1 MVLLGDLSESLSR
14 FSESFRPGGPD
25 LHFLSLQC
33 HETADS
39 SMWPPGL
46 SPTPPRP
53 APPPHPA
60 FLCSRSTPYMLLSTC
75 AASAVSQLFAQL
87 PLPGEKLF
95 LALLLLP
102 VLLLSVQVPGEE
114 RLESWACSFSALPLL
129 WRVLALKA
137 CVG

>member
-1 MVLLGDLSESLSR
+1 
-14 FSESFRPGGPD
+14 
-25 LHFLSLQC
+25 
-33 HETADS
+33 
-39 SMWPPGL
+39 
-46 SPTPPRP
+46 
-53 APPPHPA
+53 
-60 FLCSRSTPYMLLSTC
+60 MLLSAW
-75 AASAVSQLFAQL
+75 AASAVSQLCAQV

-114 RLESWACSFSALPLL
+114 RLESWACSFSALPFL